1 MKVKWQRKA
10 RKFIK
15 LKVPDFNGNA
25 DPELATTYLRLGATE
40 VDEPVA
46 APDPQSADYTGNYGD
61 PQVVSHVDQDRD
73 GHSTGDDLAS
83 LVTGF
88 YDDDRERGGDVGGSV
103 ADKFTTEADAK
114 QARKDES
121 DRLHSRGGW
130 RDHTDGNRITT
141 TRGDK
146 VEVIGGNYR
155 MMVLGRQ
162 SQGAGDA
169 DWKHPNDGA
178 AWYESSGGLN
188 RDDDNSPGS
197 IVEIRW
203 EEREYTPE
211 AFRTQAEWDAEEW
224 QSDPGPAPLTLWD
237 TMTPE
242 EQDAMENP
250 PPTGDEEADG
260 NAALAAAIT
269 VAHAKSKELPQKKY
283 QWMVREETVLG
294 DVHSYSTG
302 YTFEKLMG

>member
-1 MKVKWQRKA
+1 
-10 RKFIK
+10 
-15 LKVPDFNGNA
+15 
-25 DPELATTYLRLGATE
+25 
-40 VDEPVA
+40 
-46 APDPQSADYTGNYGD
+46 
-61 PQVVSHVDQDRD
+61 
-73 GHSTGDDLAS
+73 
-83 LVTGF
+83 
-88 YDDDRERGGDVGGSV
+88 
-103 ADKFTTEADAK
+103 
-114 QARKDES
+114 
-121 DRLHSRGGW
+121 
-130 RDHTDGNRITT
+130 
-141 TRGDK
+141 
-146 VEVIGGNYR
+146 

-302 YTFEKLMG
+302 YTFESHHGKKVGEHRGDVKESHWGDVDEYSDNPHKFGIELLGSAETFKAGGNEIEIAAVGHVLEVLACAAHTSVEGPGLISNIVLGGEFDVTVGGSLEINLAADASFTLGTGFESNLKKTEVSTTKNDIALLANKMMSALTKIN